1 MTPSHRVLQITV
13 PGTLELVEHATPV
26 PGAGQLLIKVEACE
40 VCDDTRSPD
49 TESADPALQPRQ
61 GAGHEMVGR
70 IMALGENVPSVWKL
84 GQRVGVGSLEDY
96 CYACPDCRRGQFQ
109 LCGKASACGT
119 SIVSALL
126 AGLAPPGRLLHLGY
140 ANDPLAMHGGQRARP
155 SSITGKPF
163 RKEKTVAF
171 NLLKDARALMKTLPQ
186 DAAAEDDPQIRQV

>member
-40 VCDDTRSPD
+40 VCDDTRSQ
-49 TESADPALQPRQ
+49 ESADPALQPRQ
-61 GAGHEMVGR
+61 GAGHQMVGR

-84 GQRVGVGSLEDY
+84 GQRVGVGSLEGY
-96 CYACPDCRRGQFQ
+96 CYACPNCRRGQFQ
-109 LCGKASACGT
+109 LCGKSSARGT

-126 AGLAPPGRLLHLGY
+126 AGLAPPSRLVHLGY
-140 ANDPLAMHGGQRARP
+140 ANDPPAMHGGQRAGSGP

-186 DAAAEDDPQIRQV
+186 DAAARDDPQIRQV